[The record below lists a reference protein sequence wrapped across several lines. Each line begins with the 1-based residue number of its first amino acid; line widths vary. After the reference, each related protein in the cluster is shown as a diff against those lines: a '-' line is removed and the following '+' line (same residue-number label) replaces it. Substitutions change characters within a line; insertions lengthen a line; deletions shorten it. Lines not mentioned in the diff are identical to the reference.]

1 MSMSAFEPTPENS
14 RELRN
19 ALGRFGTGV
28 TIVTALADGQPIG
41 ITVNSFASV
50 SLDPALV
57 LWSVAK
63 ASARYPYFESAQH
76 YAIHVLDQN
85 QTSLASLFA
94 RDAQCFDQCD
104 WHAGT
109 NGIPLIEGTV
119 ARFECEKLSS
129 HDGGDHAIVVGR
141 VVRAAHSNGEPLM
154 FVGGEFGRFVSAA

>member
-1 MSMSAFEPTPENS
+1 MSMSVFEPTPENS

-50 SLDPALV
+50 SLDPDLV

-76 YAIHVLDQN
+76 LSLIH
-85 QTSLASLFA
+85 
-94 RDAQCFDQCD
+94 
-104 WHAGT
+104 
-109 NGIPLIEGTV
+109 I
-119 ARFECEKLSS
+119 
-129 HDGGDHAIVVGR
+129 
-141 VVRAAHSNGEPLM
+141 
-154 FVGGEFGRFVSAA
+154 